1 MHFHPLEA
9 GGELLRDSS
18 VSEKEWTAEGA
29 QRTQTSG
36 RQEPGEAAGQAPAS
50 GDAAGGGQGP
60 TDSLLLPG
68 RDRQPS
74 WCPELCLRLCVGRGL
89 EGCRD
94 PSLTQLSR
102 GKWIKQGSRSLFLAP
117 GSRRPRLRSLR
128 DRKSAAATSDKG

>member
-9 GGELLRDSS
+9 GGELFRDSS

-36 RQEPGEAAGQAPAS
+36 RQEPGEAAGRAPAS

-68 RDRQPS
+68 RGRHGARSSACGCALGGAWRGVGTPLSPS
-74 WCPELCLRLCVGRGL
+74 
-89 EGCRD
+89 
-94 PSLTQLSR
+94 
-102 GKWIKQGSRSLFLAP
+102 
-117 GSRRPRLRSLR
+117 
-128 DRKSAAATSDKG
+128 

>member
-9 GGELLRDSS
+9 DGELFRDSS

-29 QRTQTSG
+29 QSPRTSG
-36 RQEPGEAAGQAPAS
+36 RQELGEAPGRAPAS

-74 WCPELCLRLCVGRGL
+74 WWPEPCLPLHIGRGL

-102 GKWIKQGSRSLFLAP
+102 GKWIKQGSLSRFLSPAFTQPQTPEPTGP
-117 GSRRPRLRSLR
+117 GVSRRH
-128 DRKSAAATSDKG
+128 